1 MKGGVKLVLV
11 DISVPVFFRDYDFKL
26 REDVPVREIIRQ
38 ICRIL
43 AEKEGCP
50 MDETDHVF
58 VLCSVS
64 EKRKTH
70 PPAGP
75 SPFCGNTRPYYKY
88 DSAGESD
95 QNDTGRL

>member
-64 EKRKTH
+64 EKKILNMDWTLNRLNIR
-70 PPAGP
+70 
-75 SPFCGNTRPYYKY
+75 SGN
-88 DSAGESD
+88 
-95 QNDTGRL
+95 RLLLI